1 MAEKDARR
9 AAARYRKQRD
19 AGHGWVRYLIA
30 MLVMVLVGGMALVP
44 DVSLLI
50 REHTLAAGPTPPA
63 APFVVSPF
71 TASSPYIIGGLDPPP
86 TPTPLPTDT
95 PSPPTVTPQPQPT
108 LPPTATPVPPTA
120 TPSGPTPT
128 PDQGAPGA
136 AAFVNGTVSVPVL
149 MYHYIRVNPNRSDA
163 TGFGLS
169 VTPTDFA
176 AQMDWIVA
184 NGYHT
189 VLPTDLRHALV
200 DGTPL
205 PTKPI
210 VLTFDDGYRDFY
222 NEAWPV
228 LQRYGLKASVA
239 IITAYADKGD
249 IGDEQYMNW
258 DMIRTLDVSG
268 MVEIASH
275 TVFHADLT
283 HATTVQ
289 RMTELSQS
297 KTTLEAKLSHSCQTF
312 VYPSGLFNTAVVNDA
327 DRAGYAIAFTT
338 QSGKVRTPLDN
349 GRMLTLPRLRVS
361 GGETLAT
368 LTKEISG

>member
-1 MAEKDARR
+1 M
-9 AAARYRKQRD
+9 
-19 AGHGWVRYLIA
+19 
-30 MLVMVLVGGMALVP
+30 
-44 DVSLLI
+44 
-50 REHTLAAGPTPPA
+50 
-63 APFVVSPF
+63 
-71 TASSPYIIGGLDPPP
+71 
-86 TPTPLPTDT
+86 
-95 PSPPTVTPQPQPT
+95 
-108 LPPTATPVPPTA
+108 
-120 TPSGPTPT
+120 
-128 PDQGAPGA
+128 
-136 AAFVNGTVSVPVL
+136 
-149 MYHYIRVNPNRSDA
+149 
-163 TGFGLS
+163 
-169 VTPTDFA
+169 
-176 AQMDWIVA
+176 
-184 NGYHT
+184 
-189 VLPTDLRHALV
+189 

-275 TVFHADLT
+275 TVFHADLI
-283 HATTVQ
+283 HATTAQ

-297 KTTLEAKLSHSCQTF
+297 KKTLEAKLSHACQTF
-312 VYPSGLFNTAVVNDA
+312 VYPSGLFNTAVVNDT

-338 QSGKVRTPLDN
+338 QSGKVRAPLDN